1 MKIIFD
7 FACLQIGKIKTV
19 DFRAMNSSKYYQC
32 VCYQYYH
39 TMTTDI
45 IMLKTKLQS
54 MSEFPQLNINGP
66 R

>member
-19 DFRAMNSSKYYQC
+19 ESHDFRATNLSKYY
-32 VCYQYYH
+32 H
-39 TMTTDI
+39 TITIDI

-54 MSEFPQLNINGP
+54 KSEFPQLNINGP
-66 R
+66 S